1 MRRAV
6 RIRTAATALVGAA
19 AFALLLPS
27 TPAAASTAYG
37 CDWPK
42 VCFYLTGGDWSR
54 RDPTAEYQ
62 DVTRHFQELGPRSK
76 GSDWIFNSRNDD
88 RALIRYTFGGSTG
101 EVCLGPNKSLSLGAH
116 TTVTHLKIEDAR
128 AC

>member
-6 RIRTAATALVGAA
+6 HIKAAATALAGAA
-19 AFALLLPS
+19 AFCLLK
-27 TPAAASTAYG
+27 PAPAVASTAYG

-42 VCFYLTGGDWSR
+42 VCFYLTGDDWSR
-54 RDPTAEYQ
+54 RAPTAGYE
-62 DVTRHFQELGPRSK
+62 DITRHFQELGPRSK
-76 GSDWIFNSRNDD
+76 GADWVFNSRNDD
-88 RALIRYTFGGSTG
+88 RALIRYTFGGRTG

-116 TTVTHLKIEDAR
+116 TTVTHIKIEDSR